1 MSFSMTGYGQS
12 AFHFGGYKV
21 QLEIKSVNH
30 RYCEVMMRLPRE
42 WTYYEDGLRK
52 IVQGRLKRGRI
63 DVYVM
68 KEKEE
73 DQALPAVLNEQAVR
87 AYLQAAERLESQF
100 GMQGKPSIVDMLG
113 LPDVMVQPDGT
124 SPVQEEQKDEWE
136 QVLQAGLNEALSS
149 LEQMRAREG
158 LHLANDLERRIT
170 RLESLHTEMLAL
182 APTVVSDYRNK
193 LRQRLTELQEDGS
206 FPFDEHKL
214 GMEIAVFADRSNIE
228 EELTRLLSHFGQCRE
243 LLKSEDSVGRKLD
256 FLIQEMNREVNT
268 IGSKANHLALVNR
281 VVEMKAELE
290 KIREQAAN
298 IE

>member
-1 MSFSMTGYGQS
+1 
-12 AFHFGGYKV
+12 
-21 QLEIKSVNH
+21 
-30 RYCEVMMRLPRE
+30 
-42 WTYYEDGLRK
+42 
-52 IVQGRLKRGRI
+52 
-63 DVYVM
+63 
-68 KEKEE
+68 
-73 DQALPAVLNEQAVR
+73 
-87 AYLQAAERLESQF
+87 
-100 GMQGKPSIVDMLG
+100 MQGKPSIVDMLG
-113 LPDVMVQPDGT
+113 PPDVMVQPDGT
-124 SPVQEEQKDEWE
+124 SSVPEEQKDEWE
-136 QVLQAGLNEALSS
+136 QVPQAGLNEALSS

-158 LHLANDLERRIT
+158 LHLASDLERRIT
-170 RLESLHTEMLAL
+170 RLESLHTEMLEL
-182 APTVVSDYRNK
+182 APSVVSDYRNK

-243 LLKSEDSVGRKLD
+243 LLKSEDPVGRKLD